1 MIKQTALAGMRGCCF
16 YRVIW
21 RGKENICPELSRCA
35 SKEGVLADDEV
46 KNRTVTVR
54 SRKEGELP
62 AMPVADA
69 IAKLKEEIDTKAK

>member
-35 SKEGVLADDEV
+35 SKEGDDEV
-46 KNRTVTVR
+46 KDRTVTVR

-62 AMPVADA
+62 TMPVADA